1 MKGFTSLLSL
11 QLGKH
16 QKQIIKKAVFFHE
29 LNIDSMTGF
38 KPVPQISVLD
48 YYSKLTDCT
57 HCTPLFV
64 DGLQVAEQSWAHDN
78 EFLNVATS
86 DNAII
91 YYRAFVTR

>member
-1 MKGFTSLLSL
+1 
-11 QLGKH
+11 
-16 QKQIIKKAVFFHE
+16 
-29 LNIDSMTGF
+29 MTGF

-91 YYRAFVTR
+91 YYRASVTR